1 MRYVP
6 LKNAKEGMR
15 LAQDMYDSLGRTLI
29 GVNARITDYYIQKL
43 QEYGFDGIYIKD
55 EFSEGIQLEPIIS
68 PQLRQEGIS
77 CVRNHDIDGCQK
89 IAAQMVDEILGKG
102 TISLDMTDLR
112 SYDDYTYAH
121 SVNVAVLSCII
132 GIGFELKGKCLIQL
146 VSAALLHDIGKTII
160 SPDIIN
166 KPGRLTPEEFQEIKK
181 HPTISYELIKQ
192 RWDISAQVKNAV
204 LFHHENVD
212 GSGYP
217 KGIKGDCQTQMTKI
231 IHVADVY
238 DALTSKRPYKDP
250 YSPSEA
256 SEYMMGGCGTLF
268 DRTAVMKLLE
278 CVPLYPKG
286 TDVVLSDGRKG
297 IIYEN
302 SGGYN
307 LRPIVKLYEN
317 GELLDL
323 TSNGNLNL
331 VISETNEKEKTVS
344 ESYEKERLKML
355 EEVRKYEEAMALEK
369 EEEN

>member
-6 LKNAKEGMR
+6 IQEAKEGMR

-29 GVNARITDYYIQKL
+29 GVNARLTEHYIEKL
-43 QEYGFDGIYIKD
+43 KKYGFDGVYIQD
-55 EFSEGIQLEPIIS
+55 AFSEGIVIEPIIS
-68 PQLRQEGIS
+68 PQLRQEGIV
-77 CVRNHDIDGCQK
+77 CIRNLDIDGCQK
-89 IAAQMVDEILGKG
+89 IAEKMVDEILGKG

-132 GIGFELKGKCLIQL
+132 GIGFELEDKCLMQL
-146 VSAALLHDIGKTII
+146 VSAALLHDLGKTII

-181 HPTISYELIKQ
+181 HPTISYELIRQ
-192 RWDISAQVKNAV
+192 RWDISAQIKSAV

-217 KGIKGDCQTQMTKI
+217 KGVRGECQTQMTKI

-250 YSPSEA
+250 YSPGDA
-256 SEYMMGGCGTLF
+256 MEYMMGGCGSLF
-268 DRTAVMKLLE
+268 DTKAVTKLLE

-286 TDVVLSDGRKG
+286 TEVILSDGRKG

-302 SGGYN
+302 SGVHN
-307 LRPIVKLYEN
+307 LRPIVKLYETE
-317 GELLDL
+317 ELLDL
-323 TSNGNLNL
+323 TGNENLNL
-331 VISETNEKEKTVS
+331 VVSGTSEKEKDVS